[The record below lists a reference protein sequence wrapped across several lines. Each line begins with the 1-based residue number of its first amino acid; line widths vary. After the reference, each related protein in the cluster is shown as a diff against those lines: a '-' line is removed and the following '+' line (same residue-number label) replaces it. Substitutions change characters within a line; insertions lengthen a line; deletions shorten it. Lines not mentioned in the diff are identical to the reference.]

1 MKRIHELMRYARN
14 HGASDLHLTAGLE
27 PRMRRHGKLRAV
39 RDWPKLCEEDVRAFM
54 RAVAPPAKWQSFRE
68 CGDVDFTTEVKS
80 VGRFRANYF
89 AHESGSGAVFR
100 YILDEVVPFDR
111 LRLPKSVATLGRA
124 PSGLVLVTGPSG
136 AGKTTTLAA
145 LVDIINTNVAR
156 HILTIEDPVEY
167 VHRNKKSVISHREI
181 GTDVEGFA
189 PALRAATRQ
198 DANVVMVGELRDPES
213 MAMALAA
220 AELGV
225 LVLAT
230 MNTNSA
236 ARTID
241 QVIATFPA
249 EEHALVR
256 TILAQTL
263 VGVVSQLLVPA
274 ADGSGRYPVAEVLLW
289 TPALAATIR
298 EGNTQMIDSI
308 IQAGSA
314 DGMQLMDD
322 ALAQAAARGRI
333 DPKRAL
339 SLATDKER
347 FGRLR
352 PERKPSRRRK
362 SKKSKRA

>member
-1 MKRIHELMRYARN
+1 MKIHELMRYARN
-14 HGASDLHLTAGLE
+14 RGASDLHLTAGLE
-27 PRMRRHGKLRAV
+27 PRMRRHGQLRAV
-39 RDWPKLCEEDVRAFM
+39 RGWPQLCEEDVLSFM
-54 RAVAPPAKWQSFRE
+54 RTVAPASKWRQFSE
-68 CGDVDFTTEVKS
+68 CGDVDFTAEVES

-89 AHESGSGAVFR
+89 AHEAGSGAVFR

-111 LRLPKSVATLGRA
+111 LRLPNAVATLSRA
-124 PSGLVLVTGPSG
+124 ASGLVLVTGPSG

-145 LVDIINTNVAR
+145 LVDLINTNVAR
-156 HILTIEDPVEY
+156 HILTIEDPVEFL
-167 VHRNKKSVISHREI
+167 HRNKKSVISHREI

-189 PALRAATRQ
+189 TALRAATRQ
-198 DANVVMVGELRDPES
+198 DANVVMVGELRDHES

-236 ARTID
+236 ARTVD

-263 VGVVSQLLVPA
+263 VGVVSQLLVPT
-274 ADGSGRYPVAEVLLW
+274 ADGSSRRPVAEILLW

-322 ALAQAAARGRI
+322 ALAQAAAHGRI

-352 PERKPSRRRK
+352 PARKPRRRK
-362 SKKSKRA
+362 SKKQRA